1 MNCFSHMGYLKS
13 ESKGEIKDINAD
25 GECKCIY
32 GGTEE
37 KKGERIFKLTVDR
50 TATTVYTVYEQLNG
64 EPVTFS
70 CMYMTKSAKKQQK
83 GNFPGL

>member
-1 MNCFSHMGYLKS
+1 MGNVNVYM
-13 ESKGEIKDINAD
+13 
-25 GECKCIY
+25 

-50 TATTVYTVYEQLNG
+50 TVTTVYTVYEQLNG